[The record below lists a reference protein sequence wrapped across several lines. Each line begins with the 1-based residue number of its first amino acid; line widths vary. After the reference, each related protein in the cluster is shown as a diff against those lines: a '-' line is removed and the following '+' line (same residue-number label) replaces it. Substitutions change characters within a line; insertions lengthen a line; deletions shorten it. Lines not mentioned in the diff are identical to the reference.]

1 MKIYG
6 STFNCKNCN
15 NTIFFNYYKLPD
27 GKIICPKC
35 YDKMNKCIE
44 EINTYWIQKMKLKD
58 IEIVVWGRKTSLFKN
73 M

>member
-44 EINTYWIQKMKLKD
+44 EINTY
-58 IEIVVWGRKTSLFKN
+58 
-73 M
+73 